1 MIALGHTAVVMV
13 MTYCLADLRLG
24 EYRKIPFTCAY
35 SPWKQN
41 AAAIIVLYA
50 VGYLLFTVTVAGWE
64 HSLLSRRAWYLWL
77 LAAGLLAVWKVLAR
91 LRKDEFDPTDLI
103 FEESPA
109 PAVEL
114 LNLTGRLPYQ

>member
-1 MIALGHTAVVMV
+1 
-13 MTYCLADLRLG
+13 
-24 EYRKIPFTCAY
+24 
-35 SPWKQN
+35 
-41 AAAIIVLYA
+41 
-50 VGYLLFTVTVAGWE
+50 
-64 HSLLSRRAWYLWL
+64 LLSRRAWYLWL